1 MTVTPHR
8 TCVGK
13 AIIPGKGK
21 IIITLGK
28 ALKAIIW
35 KGKIFVSFAVLDLLQ
50 LVILLW
56 KYVVDITLVV
66 DKINHVVYQIYNIA
80 KKIHNVVNEI
90 NNIVD
95 KCQNR

>member
-1 MTVTPHR
+1 M
-8 TCVGK
+8 
-13 AIIPGKGK
+13 KGK
-21 IIITLGK
+21 DICFICRAGSPSTCHP
-28 ALKAIIW
+28 A
-35 KGKIFVSFAVLDLLQ
+35 
-50 LVILLW
+50 LLW